1 MAEAGVGLLV
11 STQQEDCDMEEE
23 QSFELTALPHLPGLR
38 NYALYL
44 TMNDENAKDLVQETF
59 LKAYR
64 FWHKFEQGTN
74 VRAWL
79 YRIMKN
85 SFLNNYRTQ
94 SKESN
99 NVEYDENRFC
109 HTAIHRE
116 SFDLTPVK
124 KKDCEE
130 LFGDEIAH
138 SIESLPSAFKTVL
151 ILRDVEDFSYSEI
164 AQVVQCPVGTVRSRL
179 HRGRNVLQKQLSG
192 YARDNG
198 YVQRK
203 K

>member
-1 MAEAGVGLLV
+1 
-11 STQQEDCDMEEE
+11 MEVD
-23 QSFELTALPHLPGLR
+23 QSFELTAIPHLSGLR
-38 NYALYL
+38 NYALHL

-64 FWHKFEQGTN
+64 FWDKFEQGTN
-74 VRAWL
+74 IRAWL

-109 HTAIHRE
+109 YTAIHRG
-116 SFDLTPVK
+116 SFDLTPLK
-124 KKDCEE
+124 KRDCEG
-130 LFGDEIAH
+130 LFGDEIAQ
-138 SIESLPSAFKTVL
+138 SIDSLPSAFKTVV
-151 ILRDVEDFSYSEI
+151 ILRDVEDFSYAEI